1 MGLGIPVIANYNEEI
16 FRKWITNSYNGYL
29 IKLDAKKWAKKIE
42 LFNFDYS
49 RYQISKDIHNKINY
63 KDYIENYIQIFDY
76 FSKINLKKRINLKKI
91 LIK

>member
-1 MGLGIPVIANYNEEI
+1 MTSIVAACANTINDILGKRKIDDISIDNTKINNPQFPFGHGYIVGATIMG
-16 FRKWITNSYNGYL
+16 
-29 IKLDAKKWAKKIE
+29 
-42 LFNFDYS
+42 
-49 RYQISKDIHNKINY
+49 INY